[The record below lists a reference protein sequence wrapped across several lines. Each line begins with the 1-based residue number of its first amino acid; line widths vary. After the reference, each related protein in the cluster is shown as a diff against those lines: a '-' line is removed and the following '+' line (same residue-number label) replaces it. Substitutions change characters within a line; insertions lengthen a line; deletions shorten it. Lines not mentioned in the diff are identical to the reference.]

1 MNRVIL
7 VMLYVVVCCITPIT
21 AFSQVPTS
29 GVAMRFTEVPLSTFV
44 SFYYKHLL
52 RQNFVLSK
60 EVVSNSIPVTLDLK
74 GIDPSKYDALFQS
87 VFDQYGVV
95 SERRD
100 GVWYVSLAVPG
111 QRSLSDSR
119 QVKSSLSPVLDEPL
133 PLSRDNARDSVIDNR
148 NVTITPAPVIAP
160 LMGDAL
166 PLEKSDLR
174 FYLPRARRPGDLQ
187 VLANK
192 LLKTDFST
200 SDRVFLRGSESD
212 VSKVLKVI
220 EEFDS
225 PPASVKVQALLLE
238 FTDTANRSRSFSL
251 ALSALGSKLGLSLGP
266 TAALSNFVKI
276 QSSSLN
282 AVLSAVEGDSRF
294 QLVDSPNTLCDHG
307 ETCRVQVGA
316 EVPVLGAI
324 NLDKNGNPQNSI
336 TYRDS
341 GSILDVTPEIMRD
354 FIKLRV
360 SQTVSSFTKNS
371 TSGIDSPSILK
382 RALNAVLT
390 MQDGD
395 MVVLGGLESSQ
406 SEATKSGLPF
416 LPRFLDSTQ
425 NTKSSTQLLLVL
437 HLERVKVSQGG
448 S

>member
-1 MNRVIL
+1 MKRVFF

-21 AFSQVPTS
+21 AHSQS
-29 GVAMRFTEVPLSTFV
+29 SAAGVAMRFTEVPLSTFV
-44 SFYYKHLL
+44 SFYYKQLL

-60 EVVSNSIPVTLDLK
+60 EVVANSIPVTLDLK
-74 GIDPSKYDALFQS
+74 GVDPAKYDALFQS
-87 VFDQYGVV
+87 VFEQYGVL

-100 GVWYVSLAVPG
+100 GVWYVTLGVPG
-111 QRSLSDSR
+111 QR
-119 QVKSSLSPVLDEPL
+119 PVREPSVSKASASGRLLDEPF
-133 PLSRDNARDSVIDNR
+133 PAFARETS
-148 NVTITPAPVIAP
+148 APVALPVEPPP

-166 PLEKSDLR
+166 PLDKSDLR
-174 FYLPRARRPGDLQ
+174 FYLPRARRPGELQ
-187 VLANK
+187 LLVNK
-192 LLKTDFST
+192 LLKTDFAS
-200 SDRVFLRGSESD
+200 SDRVFLRGSEKD
-212 VSKVLKVI
+212 VEKVLRVV
-220 EEFDS
+220 EQFDS

-238 FTDTANRSRSFSL
+238 FTDTSNRSRSFSL
-251 ALSALGSKLGLSLGP
+251 ALSALGSKLGLSFGP

-437 HLERVKVSQGG
+437 HLERVKVSEGG